1 MRKLTNCPKEKN
13 KVEAVI
19 VVTIGF
25 LSLIVTAIMAPM
37 LLARQ
42 INRRD
47 EDIRQEDRAERAD
60 VAAQAAEA
68 ARLLVESNKRIEQA
82 TEDGTRVTVGKLNV
96 IHTLVNSN
104 MTASMNGELNMT
116 KALIV
121 SLKVN
126 VANEQAK
133 GMVTDGALLE
143 IAALEAKVRD
153 LEISLSERAKAAVD
167 ADLQIAEAAT
177 VAAAKLQ
184 EAANAAARERKEIDE
199 YNGT

>member
-1 MRKLTNCPKEKN
+1 
-13 KVEAVI
+13 
-19 VVTIGF
+19 
-25 LSLIVTAIMAPM
+25 
-37 LLARQ
+37 
-42 INRRD
+42 
-47 EDIRQEDRAERAD
+47 
-60 VAAQAAEA
+60 
-68 ARLLVESNKRIEQA
+68 
-82 TEDGTRVTVGKLNV
+82 
-96 IHTLVNSN
+96 

>member
-1 MRKLTNCPKEKN
+1 M
-13 KVEAVI
+13 EAVI